1 MVDSHDGE
9 TQTVVK
15 QVSGG
20 FDGLRSW
27 LTGMF
32 DRSGWRP
39 GGVVVVGADDDI
51 NGFSWQLENA
61 LPVPVFA
68 QTMAQVTVARGAAL
82 AAAQS
87 TEFTDE
93 QLVAHDR

>member
-1 MVDSHDGE
+1 VA
-9 TQTVVK
+9 
-15 QVSGG
+15 
-20 FDGLRSW
+20 
-27 LTGMF
+27 
-32 DRSGWRP
+32 P
-39 GGVVVVGADDDI
+39 AGVVVVGSDTDI
-51 NGFSWQLENA
+51 TGLSWQLEKA

-93 QLVAHDR
+93 HLVRAPMNLSPRLGALVSGLTPAP